1 MDKVRAYDILSRYK
15 ANKALTDEM
24 SEAIGLALEALKPKK
39 SEYIYAIL
47 LYVGESKSPL
57 HVEMSVDKSLM
68 QGHLK
73 EWRKKVVDGLND
85 DFESYFNGSSH
96 NYTTNNHDVNRLPF
110 YHNGVKYDFKIRKY
124 IKAKSNKRMEL
135 LICYDRDAVVDIM
148 NELKF

>member
-57 HVEMSVDKSLM
+57 HVEM
-68 QGHLK
+68 
-73 EWRKKVVDGLND
+73 
-85 DFESYFNGSSH
+85 
-96 NYTTNNHDVNRLPF
+96 
-110 YHNGVKYDFKIRKY
+110 
-124 IKAKSNKRMEL
+124 
-135 LICYDRDAVVDIM
+135 
-148 NELKF
+148 

>member
-1 MDKVRAYDILSRYK
+1 MDKMQAYDILSRYK
-15 ANKALTDEM
+15 ANKALSDEM

-68 QGHLK
+68 QGRLK
-73 EWRKKVVDGLND
+73 DWRKKVIDGLND
-85 DFESYFNGSSH
+85 GFESYFNGSSH

-110 YHNGVKYDFKIRKY
+110 YHNGIKYDFKVCKY
-124 IKAKSNKRMEL
+124 IKANSSKRMEL
-135 LICYDRDAVVDIM
+135 LICHDSDAVEDIM